1 MFAQVTAKSSTLNTT
16 LDYRTVS
23 TTVTEM
29 YDSKVLKLACSERL
43 NF

>member
-23 TTVTEM
+23 TTVTEI
-29 YDSKVLKLACSERL
+29 YDSKGLKWACGERL
-43 NF
+43 HF

>member
-1 MFAQVTAKSSTLNTT
+1 MFAQVTAKSSILNTT

-23 TTVTEM
+23 TTVTEI
-29 YDSKVLKLACSERL
+29 YDSKGLKWACGERL